1 MKKLATLLLAL
12 LSCLGSAPA
21 QEPLPEPTGTIA
33 DTVIAGRHMERS
45 TSHFDLGQYNQVFE
59 EARKARAI
67 YQTWL
72 GAESFEYARATH
84 QMGVVKLAEGKPD
97 EAQKWL
103 REALP
108 VYEKT
113 VGALSEQVAN
123 TQEAI
128 GVCLRPKFPLAA
140 VSHIEK
146 ALHIRQQLY
155 GLEHAEV
162 ARAQLNLG
170 ACYHQAGNTEKAIFY
185 YEQCLETRKKVE
197 GEAYRGD
204 HSVYHNLGVIYDNKH
219 DRAKAR
225 EYHLKSLNLRL
236 AGTNLDEVAQSY
248 LQLCYLEGESG
259 NCEQALRY
267 GAEGLRIC
275 KEETGNKIREAEL
288 YHAYGDACHGKG
300 DFSGAEENYEQSLK
314 LFRQEI
320 GNDAL
325 QLADVLNSI
334 AITSVS
340 GPTHAREYL
349 LEALAICEKNRKP
362 AGIYAVVCGNLA
374 ENYDKFGD
382 LDNAIKYAR
391 IALDALAPHAAT
403 EQHQIGTVW
412 QNLGNYHNKKMDFAQ
427 SDHAYDQAENAF
439 RSIYPSFHHTITA
452 VIRNRAS
459 ARVRQ
464 RDHARALPL
473 LQESLSRL
481 NQTGRDPRSLHALF
495 QDWADMEAR
504 QDNYVAAL
512 ALSDS
517 AIAAATSRLG
527 RFQEG
532 LSQEYVLSN
541 VFKGQVCLRYYDL
554 TKLRVVL
561 DEADSAFQR
570 ADNELHRCLNSA
582 MRESDKS
589 RLMPYATAIS
599 EGMIWVE
606 TVRSDAGGSTTFEKS
621 ERAKARALR
630 AAFQE
635 TRARK
640 LAGIPDSLLAQ
651 AHRLNVDIAFWEK
664 TEHELE
670 QAGMPQADPKRIEAR
685 HNSTGFRQ
693 QHDRLVRHFETK
705 YTDYHRLRYDLRT
718 ETVPSVQ
725 RDLLRPGQTL
735 LEYFTGDSVIFIYV
749 IRPDTFRMV
758 RISRDFPLEE
768 LVQDMRSGITDCG
781 PESDLPAAMDRYARA
796 AHRLYQ
802 KLVAPVAADIPVGDQ
817 IILVPDGL
825 LTYIPFEALLTELP
839 AELMDWHRYK
849 YWVLQHDI
857 SYCYS
862 ATLLRE
868 MREREHRAEP
878 EHLFLGMAP
887 TYAGDTTA
895 IKSSVRDGAPDTRL
909 QALDYNDVEV
919 DSLQHL
925 LGGQIYTGAD
935 ATKARFVQEAGRYRI
950 LHPALHGNADDRSGD
965 YSFLAFYEDPDHGV
979 EHDRL
984 YVREVYNL
992 ALNADLVTLSACQT
1006 NIGELRRGEGIIGL
1020 TRAFAYAGA
1029 KSIVGSLWN
1038 AHDKNTMLFMVDFY
1052 RRLKSGARKDA
1063 ALAGAKRTFI
1073 GYGDERAHP
1082 FFWAAFVGV
1091 GDMRAIKTNRRP

>member
-1 MKKLATLLLAL
+1 MKKLATLLAL
-12 LSCLGSAPA
+12 LTCLGSALA
-21 QEPLPEPTGTIA
+21 QEPLPEPTGSIA
-33 DTVIAGRHMERS
+33 DTAIAGWHLERS
-45 TSHFDLGQYNQVFE
+45 IYYNKQGLFE
-59 EARKARAI
+59 MAIKEALLARTI
-67 YQTWL
+67 YQSQV
-72 GAESFEYARATH
+72 GVESLEYARATYQVGVTH
-84 QMGVVKLAEGKPD
+84 YFMGRIPFAISL
-97 EAQKWL
+97 L
-103 REALP
+103 RECLP
-108 VYEKT
+108 LLERT
-113 VGALSEQVAN
+113 VGEKSEDVANACEVLGFCFRDSDPNQAIPLLERALRIREDVFGHEHPQVAL
-123 TQEAI
+123 T
-128 GVCLRPKFPLAA
+128 
-140 VSHIEK
+140 H
-146 ALHIRQQLY
+146 
-155 GLEHAEV
+155 
-162 ARAQLNLG
+162 LNIG
-170 ACYHQAGNTEKAIFY
+170 ACYQAYGNVDMAIRHYEKNLAIG
-185 YEQCLETRKKVE
+185 KKHY
-197 GEAYRGD
+197 GEDWKGD
-204 HSVYHNLGVIYDNKH
+204 HSVYHNLGLIHDKH
-219 DRAKAR
+219 DQKKAR
-225 EYHLKSLNLRL
+225 EYYLKALELRL
-236 AGTNLDEVAQSY
+236 TLNNLDDLTASY
-248 LQLCYLEGESG
+248 LALCYFESESG
-259 NCEQALRY
+259 NSEQALRY

-288 YHAYGDACHGKG
+288 HHAYGDACHGKG
-300 DFSGAEENYEQSLK
+300 DFSGAEESYEQALK
-314 LFRQEI
+314 LFRQEL
-320 GNDAL
+320 GNNAL
-325 QLADVLNSI
+325 QLATVLNSI
-334 AITSVS
+334 AITNAS
-340 GPTHAREYL
+340 GPAHAREYL
-349 LEALAICEKNRKP
+349 LEALAICEKNGKP
-362 AGIYAVVCGNLA
+362 AEIYAVTCGSLA

-382 LDNAIKYAR
+382 LDNAIKYAQ
-391 IALDALAPHAAT
+391 IALNVLAQNAAT
-403 EQHQIGTVW
+403 EQHRIGIVW
-412 QNLGNYHNKKMDFAQ
+412 QNLGNYYSKKGDFAQ
-427 SDHAYDQAENAF
+427 SDYAYEQAEKAF
-439 RSIYPSFHHTITA
+439 RNIHPSFHHTITA

-459 ARVRQ
+459 ARIRQ
-464 RDHARALPL
+464 KDYAGAVPL
-473 LQESLSRL
+473 LQETLSRL

-504 QDNYVAAL
+504 QGNYIAAL
-512 ALSDS
+512 ALADS
-517 AIAAATSRLG
+517 AIAAAGSRLG

-532 LSQEYVLSN
+532 LSQEYVWAN
-541 VFKGQVCLRYYDL
+541 VLKGQVCLHYYDL
-554 TKLRVVL
+554 TLQQPML
-561 DEADSAFQR
+561 DEAGNAFQR
-570 ADNELHRCLNSA
+570 AGNELQHCLNSA

-589 RLMPYATAIS
+589 RLMHYATAIS
-599 EGMIWVE
+599 EGIMWIE
-606 TVRSDAGGSTTFEKS
+606 TVHPETGNSTAFDMSEQAKS
-621 ERAKARALR
+621 RVLR

-640 LAGIPDSLLAQ
+640 LAGIPDSLLEQ
-651 AHRLNVDIAFWEK
+651 AHRLNVDIALWET
-664 TEHELE
+664 TEHKLA
-670 QAGMPQADPKRIEAR
+670 QAGAPEDDTTRLEAR
-685 HNSTGFRQ
+685 AQSAELRRR
-693 QHDRLVRHFETK
+693 HDRLVRHFETK

-725 RDLLRPGQTL
+725 RDLLQPGQTL

-758 RISRDFPLEE
+758 QIFRDFPLEE

-802 KLVAPVAADIPVGDQ
+802 KLVAPVAAYIPVGDQ

-825 LTYIPFEALLTELP
+825 LTYIPFEALLTEPP
-839 AELMDWHRYK
+839 AEIMDWHRYG
-849 YWVLQHDI
+849 YWVLRHDI

-868 MREREHRAEP
+868 MRERKHRTEP
-878 EHLFLGMAP
+878 KDLFLGMAP

-895 IKSSVRDGAPDTRL
+895 IKSSARDGVPDTRL

-979 EHDRL
+979 EQDRL

-992 ALNADLVTLSACQT
+992 VLNADLVTLSACQT
-1006 NIGELRRGEGIIGL
+1006 NTGELRRGEGIIGL

-1073 GYGDERAHP
+1073 GYGDERSHP

-1091 GDMRAIKTNRRP
+1091 GDMRALRF

>member
-12 LSCLGSAPA
+12 LSCFGSARA
-21 QEPLPEPTGTIA
+21 QEPSFPDSTGTIA
-33 DTVIAGRHMERS
+33 DTTLAARHMDISDSCYAQGR
-45 TSHFDLGQYNQVFE
+45 Y
-59 EARKARAI
+59 RKAWEHAVQAREI
-67 YQTWL
+67 YEVLL
-72 GAESFEYARATH
+72 GVESFGYAKATH

-123 TQEAI
+123 TQEAL
-128 GVCLRPKFPLAA
+128 GLCLKEKFPGAA
-140 VSHIEK
+140 VSYIEK
-146 ALHIRQQLY
+146 ALHIRQQLF
-155 GLEHAEV
+155 GLENAQV

-170 ACYHQAGNTEKAIFY
+170 ACYHQIGNIEKAIYY

-204 HSVYHNLGVIYDNKH
+204 HIVYHNLGLIYDNKH

-225 EYHLKSLNLRL
+225 EYYLKSLNLRL

-248 LQLCYLEGESG
+248 LQLCYLEGKSG

-288 YHAYGDACHGKG
+288 RHAYGDALHGKG
-300 DFSGAEENYEQSLK
+300 DFAQVEESYEQALK
-314 LFRQEI
+314 LFRQEL
-320 GNDAL
+320 GNDHIY
-325 QLADVLNSI
+325 LATVLNSI

-349 LEALAICEKNRKP
+349 LEALAICEKNGKP
-362 AGIYAVVCGNLA
+362 VENYAVTCGNLA
-374 ENYDKFGD
+374 ENCEALGD

-391 IALDALAPHAAT
+391 TALDVLAGNLGAY
-403 EQHQIGTVW
+403 QQNIGTIW
-412 QNLGNYHNKKMDFAQ
+412 QNLGKYYSKKGDPESSLQ
-427 SDHAYDQAENAF
+427 SYEQAEKAWGGIN
-439 RSIYPSFHHTITA
+439 SIAIA
-452 VIRNRAS
+452 LNRAE
-459 ARVRQ
+459 VRIRQ
-464 RDHARALPL
+464 KQYDKATVL

-481 NQTGRDPRSLHALF
+481 NQTGRDPKSLHTLF
-495 QDWADMEAR
+495 QNWASMEAE
-504 QDNYVAAL
+504 QGNYAAAMAL
-512 ALSDS
+512 ADS
-517 AIAAATSRLG
+517 AIAAAGSRLG

-532 LSQEYVLSN
+532 LSQEYVRAN
-541 VFKGQVCLRYYDL
+541 VLKGQLCLRYFAQMQEQ
-554 TKLRVVL
+554 TVL
-561 DEADSAFQR
+561 EEANNAFQR
-570 ADNELHRCLNSA
+570 AENELQRCLNSA

-589 RLMPYATAIS
+589 SLMHYATAIS
-599 EGMIWVE
+599 EGIMWVE
-606 TVRSDAGGSTTFEKS
+606 TVSPGTRSDTAFKTS
-621 ERAKARALR
+621 ELAKARSLR

-640 LAGIPDSLLAQ
+640 LAGIPDSLLEQ
-651 AHRLNVDIAFWEK
+651 AHRLNVEIALWET
-664 TEHELE
+664 TEYKLA
-670 QAGMPQADPKRIEAR
+670 QAGAPEDDTTRLEAR
-685 HNSTGFRQ
+685 AQSAELRRR
-693 QHDRLVRHFETK
+693 HDRLIRHFETK

-725 RDLLRPGQTL
+725 RDLLQPGQTL
-735 LEYFTGDSVIFIYV
+735 LEYFTGDSVIFIHV
-749 IRPDTFRMV
+749 VRPDTYRMV
-758 RISRDFPLEE
+758 RIFRDFPLEE

-781 PESDLPAAMDRYARA
+781 PESDLPAALDRYARA
-796 AHRLYQ
+796 AYQLYQ
-802 KLVAPVAADIPVGDQ
+802 KLIAPVAVDIPAGDQ

-825 LTYIPFEALLTELP
+825 LTYIPFEALLTEPP

-849 YWVLQHDI
+849 YWVLRHDI

-895 IKSSVRDGAPDTRL
+895 IKSSARDGAPDTRL
-909 QALDYNDVEV
+909 QALEYNDVEV

-935 ATKARFVQEAGRYRI
+935 ATKARFVQESGRYRI

-965 YSFLAFYEDPDHGV
+965 YSFLAFYEDPDHGI
-979 EHDRL
+979 EQDRL

-1006 NIGELRRGEGIIGL
+1006 NTGELRRGEGIIGL

-1073 GYGDERAHP
+1073 GYGDERSHP

-1091 GDMRAIKTNRRP
+1091 GDMREVRF